1 MLRRAVCSAVVACTQ
16 INDERNT
23 VLRAGKRPITSIRS
37 WIVIY
42 AGFMAAIVFA
52 EHGMAMT
59 FPGPEAVSPV
69 IIGADAPIIRIA
81 PVVRRL
87 DI

>member
-1 MLRRAVCSAVVACTQ
+1 MD
-16 INDERNT
+16 IERNT
-23 VLRAGKRPITSIRS
+23 VLRAGKRPINSIRS
-37 WIVIY
+37 WIIIY

-69 IIGADAPIIRIA
+69 IIGADAPIIRID

>member
-1 MLRRAVCSAVVACTQ
+1 
-16 INDERNT
+16 
-23 VLRAGKRPITSIRS
+23 
-37 WIVIY
+37 
-42 AGFMAAIVFA
+42 MAAIVFA

-69 IIGADAPIIRIA
+69 LIGAKAPLIKFE
-81 PVVRRL
+81 PVVRRM

>member
-1 MLRRAVCSAVVACTQ
+1 M
-16 INDERNT
+16 
-23 VLRAGKRPITSIRS
+23 LRAGFRQFKSIRS

-59 FPGPEAVSPV
+59 FPGPESVSPV
-69 IIGADAPIIRIA
+69 LIGADAPVIRIE

>member
-1 MLRRAVCSAVVACTQ
+1 
-16 INDERNT
+16 
-23 VLRAGKRPITSIRS
+23 
-37 WIVIY
+37 
-42 AGFMAAIVFA
+42 MAAIVFA
-52 EHGMAMT
+52 EHDVAMT

-69 IIGADAPIIRIA
+69 IIGADAPIIRID

>member
-1 MLRRAVCSAVVACTQ
+1 M
-16 INDERNT
+16 
-23 VLRAGKRPITSIRS
+23 LRAGLRQFRTIRS
-37 WIVIY
+37 WIVVY

-52 EHGMAMT
+52 EQGMAMIV
-59 FPGPEAVSPV
+59 PGPGSVSPV
-69 IIGADAPIIRIA
+69 LIGADAPIINVE